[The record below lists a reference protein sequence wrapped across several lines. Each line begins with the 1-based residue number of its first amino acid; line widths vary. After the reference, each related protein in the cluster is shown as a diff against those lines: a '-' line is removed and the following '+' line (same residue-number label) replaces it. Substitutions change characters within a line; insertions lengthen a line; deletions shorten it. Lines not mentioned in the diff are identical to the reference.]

1 MLNEKNDAIAFQREM
16 YNLTSMLESI
26 VNKLD
31 KKRCHELVGLKQD
44 ASDMNSLHTNNSW
57 NKTNK
62 SRSKGGRMD
71 SIPEEDGARGSGKG
85 KGAHGSKPKDEEDFG
100 VFDSDNIRAALSQM
114 NYKVAY
120 VAYNVCAPS
129 IT

>member
-1 MLNEKNDAIAFQREM
+1 MM
-16 YNLTSMLESI
+16 
-26 VNKLD
+26 
-31 KKRCHELVGLKQD
+31 
-44 ASDMNSLHTNNSW
+44 SLHSSNAW

-62 SRSKGGRMD
+62 SGNMGRRLD
-71 SIPEEDGARGSGKG
+71 SIHEEDETQGRG
-85 KGAHGSKPKDEEDFG
+85 KGAHGLKPKDENDLG

-120 VAYNVCAPS
+120 VAFNVCAPS

>member
-1 MLNEKNDAIAFQREM
+1 M
-16 YNLTSMLESI
+16 
-26 VNKLD
+26 
-31 KKRCHELVGLKQD
+31 
-44 ASDMNSLHTNNSW
+44 SLHSSNTW

-62 SRSKGGRMD
+62 SGTRGR
-71 SIPEEDGARGSGKG
+71 G
-85 KGAHGSKPKDEEDFG
+85 KGAHGSKPKDENDDYDDENDLG

-120 VAYNVCAPS
+120 VAFNVCAPS